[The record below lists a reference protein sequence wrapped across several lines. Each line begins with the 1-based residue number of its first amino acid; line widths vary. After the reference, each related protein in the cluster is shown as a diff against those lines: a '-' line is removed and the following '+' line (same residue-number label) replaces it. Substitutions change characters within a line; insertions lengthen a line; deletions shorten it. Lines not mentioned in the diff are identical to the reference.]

1 MTTTETAT
9 TGQRVI
15 NALAEQTDRKP
26 ESIHRAHSLAH
37 DLHMDSL
44 DIIEAVMRV
53 EEACHIEMPDEE
65 VEQIDTVADLIALAE
80 RKVTSN
86 QHEKP

>member
-26 ESIHRAHSLAH
+26 GSIHRAHSLAH

-44 DIIEAVMRV
+44 DMLEAVMRV
-53 EEACHIEMPDEE
+53 EEACHVELPDHE
-65 VEQIDTVADLIALAE
+65 VEQVSTVADLIALVE
-80 RKVTSN
+80 RKRGAA
-86 QHEKP
+86 